1 MEIKAMAPSNMAT
14 ATRTGGTTLIM
25 NLTAIL
31 TDARA
36 TTTTQV
42 QLASIH
48 AKATLLQLRYPTGKG
63 EATATVT
70 TPESGGQMRNIEV
83 N

>member
-36 TTTTQV
+36 TTTTRV
-42 QLASIH
+42 QIANTH
-48 AKATLLQLRYPTGKG
+48 AKATLLQLHYPTGKG
-63 EATATVT
+63 EATATVKT
-70 TPESGGQMRNIEV
+70 LDSGGRMRNI
-83 N
+83 